1 MFGVSLLPLSF
12 DHPSIDTSLTSIERS
27 STRTSELAPQIKCR
41 TFGTPDQLGK
51 CLTLRV
57 GKTGKYMTSD
67 ERTREIHEL
76 DATLRVGKSGIDPV
90 ADELRNQ
97 LDNETLVKVKFLRS
111 SLGGTTT
118 EELADELA
126 EQASATVVQTRGHT
140 AVFE

>member
-1 MFGVSLLPLSF
+1 
-12 DHPSIDTSLTSIERS
+12 
-27 STRTSELAPQIKCR
+27 
-41 TFGTPDQLGK
+41 
-51 CLTLRV
+51 
-57 GKTGKYMTSD
+57 MTSD
-67 ERTREIHEL
+67 DRTRKIHEL

-97 LDNETLVKVKFLRS
+97 LDNENLVKVKFLRS

-126 EQASATVVQTRGHT
+126 ELASATVVQTRGHT